1 VTIEVGDE
9 TVDARARVAQGEE
22 RERIWE
28 EQKRRTPGFADY
40 ERKTSRVIPVVIL
53 ERVTRPG

>member
-1 VTIEVGDE
+1 VTIEVGEE
-9 TVDARARVAQGEE
+9 TIGTRARVAQGDE
-22 RERIWE
+22 RDRIWE